1 MMAERKTKVLFLI
14 HDLGHGGA
22 EKVLVNLVNHLDR
35 SQFDITVLAIFG
47 GGVNAQFLKP
57 DIHYKTVFPKAFPG
71 NSHMMKLFSPRL
83 LHKLFVKE
91 QYDIEVSYL
100 EGPSARIVSG
110 CQNDDTRLV
119 SWIHCTMSSKKEIA
133 ASFLSEKEAKA
144 CYNRFDQMVFVSDSV
159 QEAFLRHCPLS
170 TRTCVLYN
178 TNETDQILALK
189 DEPVEDDV
197 FSEGEIRL
205 CGVGKLMPVKG
216 FDRLA
221 RIHKR
226 LRDEGF
232 PVHSYVLGIG
242 PEKEKIEL
250 YLAEHHLENSFTLLG
265 YQTNP
270 YKYVAKCDLFVCTSF
285 AEGFSTAA
293 TEALI
298 VGTPVCTTEVS
309 GMREMLGE
317 NNEWG
322 VVTENNEE
330 ALYQAIK
337 RLLDDPALLAHYRG
351 KAKERGKVFSTEK
364 TVRAVEEMMAL
375 LIEQGDKNVPV

>member
-1 MMAERKTKVLFLI
+1 MLKILFLI

-35 SQFDITVLAIFG
+35 SKFDITVLALFG
-47 GGVNAQFLKP
+47 GGVNEQFLKP

-71 NSHMMKLFSPRL
+71 NSHFMKLFSPRL
-83 LHKLFVKE
+83 LHRLFVKE
-91 QYDIEVSYL
+91 HYDIEVSYL

-110 CQNDDTRLV
+110 CQSADTKLV
-119 SWIHCTMSSKKEIA
+119 SWIHIEQHTKKKA
-133 ASFLSEKEAKA
+133 ARSFRSYQESVDCYRRFDRTICVSQTVKKDFLSIYPMLE
-144 CYNRFDQMVFVSDSV
+144 RVD
-159 QEAFLRHCPLS
+159 
-170 TRTCVLYN
+170 VLYN

-189 DEPVEDDV
+189 DEPVEAGV

-205 CGVGKLMPVKG
+205 CGVGKLMPTKG

-226 LRDEGF
+226 LRDEGY

-242 PEKEKIEL
+242 PEKEKLEA

-298 VGTPVCTTEVS
+298 VGTPVCTVEVS

-330 ALYQAIK
+330 ALYQSIRK
-337 RLLDDPALLAHYRG
+337 LLDNPTQLTLYREKAALRG
-351 KAKERGKVFSTEK
+351 MAFSTGE
-364 TVRAVEEMMAL
+364 TVRAVEQML
-375 LIEQGDKNVPV
+375 LNL

>member
-1 MMAERKTKVLFLI
+1 MGRLKMVAERNTKVLFLI

-35 SQFDITVLAIFG
+35 SKFDITVLALFG
-47 GGVNAQFLKP
+47 GGVNEQFLKP

-71 NSHMMKLFSPRL
+71 NSHLMKLFSPRL
-83 LHKLFVKE
+83 LHRLFVKE
-91 QYDIEVSYL
+91 HYDIEVSYL
-100 EGPSARIVSG
+100 EGPSARIVGG
-110 CQNDDTRLV
+110 CADRTTKLV
-119 SWIHCTMSSKKEIA
+119 SWIHIEQHTKKKA
-133 ASFLSEKEAKA
+133 AGSFRSYRESVDCYRRFDRTICVSQTVKKDFLSIYPMLE
-144 CYNRFDQMVFVSDSV
+144 RVD
-159 QEAFLRHCPLS
+159 
-170 TRTCVLYN
+170 VLYN

-189 DEPVEDDV
+189 DEPVEAGV

-205 CGVGKLMPVKG
+205 CGVGKLMPTKG

-226 LRDEGF
+226 LRDEGY

-242 PEKEKIEL
+242 PEKERIEA
-250 YLAEHHLENSFTLLG
+250 YLEEHHLKDSFTLLG

-298 VGTPVCTTEVS
+298 VGTPVCTVEVS

-317 NNEWG
+317 DSEWG

-351 KAKERGKVFSTEK
+351 KAKERGKAFSTEK
-364 TVRAVEEMMAL
+364 TVRAVEEML
-375 LIEQGDKNVPV
+375 ERLVES

>member
-57 DIHYKTVFPKAFPG
+57 DIHYKTCFPKAFPG
-71 NSHMMKLFSPRL
+71 NRHVMKLFSPRL
-83 LHKLFVKE
+83 LHRLFVKE
-91 QYDIEVSYL
+91 HYDIEVSYL

-110 CQNDDTRLV
+110 CQNDATKLV
-119 SWIHCTMSSKKEIA
+119 SWIHIEQHTGKRAAGSFRCYKESVDCYRRFDRTICV
-133 ASFLSEKEAKA
+133 SQTVKEDFLSI
-144 CYNRFDQMVFVSDSV
+144 YPMLDRVD
-159 QEAFLRHCPLS
+159 
-170 TRTCVLYN
+170 VLYN
-178 TNETDQILALK
+178 TNETDQILSLK
-189 DEPVEDDV
+189 DELVDENV

-205 CGVGKLMPVKG
+205 CGVGKLMPTKG

-226 LRDEGF
+226 LRDEGY

-242 PEKEKIEL
+242 PEKEKLEA

-298 VGTPVCTTEVS
+298 VGTPVCTVEVS
-309 GMREMLGE
+309 GMKEMLGE
-317 NNEWG
+317 NDEYG

-330 ALYQAIK
+330 ALYQGIK

-351 KAKERGKVFSTEK
+351 KAKERGKAFSTKK
-364 TVRAVEEMMAL
+364 TVIAVEEMLMEL
-375 LIEQGDKNVPV
+375 KDK

>member
-1 MMAERKTKVLFLI
+1 MLKILFLI

-35 SQFDITVLAIFG
+35 SKFDITVLALFG
-47 GGVNAQFLKP
+47 GGVNEQFLKP

-71 NSHMMKLFSPRL
+71 NSHFMKLFSPRL
-83 LHKLFVKE
+83 LHRLFVKE
-91 QYDIEVSYL
+91 HYDIEVSYL
-100 EGPSARIVSG
+100 EGPSAMIVSG
-110 CQNDDTRLV
+110 CQSADTKLV
-119 SWIHCTMSSKKEIA
+119 SWIHIEQHTKKKA
-133 ASFLSEKEAKA
+133 ARSFRSYQESVDCYRRFDRTICVSQTVKKDFLSIYPMLE
-144 CYNRFDQMVFVSDSV
+144 RVD
-159 QEAFLRHCPLS
+159 
-170 TRTCVLYN
+170 VLYN

-189 DEPVEDDV
+189 DEPVEAGV

-205 CGVGKLMPVKG
+205 CGVGKLMPTKG

-226 LRDEGF
+226 LRDEGY

-242 PEKEKIEL
+242 PEKEKLEA

-298 VGTPVCTTEVS
+298 VGTPVCTVEVS

-330 ALYQAIK
+330 ALYQSIRK
-337 RLLDDPALLAHYRG
+337 LLDNPTQLTLYREKAALRG
-351 KAKERGKVFSTEK
+351 MAFSTGE
-364 TVRAVEEMMAL
+364 TVRAVEQML
-375 LIEQGDKNVPV
+375 LNL

>member
-1 MMAERKTKVLFLI
+1 MGRLKMVAERNTKVLFLI

-35 SQFDITVLAIFG
+35 SKFDITVLALFG
-47 GGVNAQFLKP
+47 GGVNEQFLKP
-57 DIHYKTVFPKAFPG
+57 DIHYKAVFPKAFPG
-71 NSHMMKLFSPRL
+71 NSHVMKLFSPRL

-110 CQNDDTRLV
+110 CQNADTKLV
-119 SWIHCTMSSKKEIA
+119 SWIHIEQHTKKRA
-133 ASFLSEKEAKA
+133 AKSFRSYRESANCYRHFDRTICVSQTVKADFLSIYPMLERVE
-144 CYNRFDQMVFVSDSV
+144 
-159 QEAFLRHCPLS
+159 
-170 TRTCVLYN
+170 VLYN

-189 DEPVEDDV
+189 DEPVEGSV
-197 FSEGEIRL
+197 FAEGEIRL
-205 CGVGKLMPVKG
+205 CGVGKLMPTKG

-226 LRDEGF
+226 LRDEGY

-242 PEKEKIEL
+242 PEKEKLEA

-298 VGTPVCTTEVS
+298 VGTPVCTVEVS
-309 GMREMLGE
+309 GMKEMLGE
-317 NNEWG
+317 NDEYG

-330 ALYQAIK
+330 ALYQGIK

-351 KAKERGKVFSTEK
+351 KAKERGKAFSTEK
-364 TVRAVEEMMAL
+364 TVRAVEEMMERL
-375 LIEQGDKNVPV
+375 VES

>member
-1 MMAERKTKVLFLI
+1 MMVKRKTKVMFLI

-35 SQFDITVLAIFG
+35 SQFDITVFAIFG

-57 DIHYKTVFPKAFPG
+57 DIHYKTCFPKAFPG
-71 NSHMMKLFSPRL
+71 NRHVMKLFSPRL
-83 LHKLFVKE
+83 LHKLLVKE
-91 QYDIEVSYL
+91 HYDIEVSYL

-110 CQNDDTRLV
+110 CQNDDTKLV
-119 SWIHCTMSSKKEIA
+119 SWIHIEQHTGKQAAGSFRSYKESADCYQRFDRTICV
-133 ASFLSEKEAKA
+133 SQTVKEDFLSIYPMLEHV
-144 CYNRFDQMVFVSDSV
+144 D
-159 QEAFLRHCPLS
+159 
-170 TRTCVLYN
+170 VLYN
-178 TNETDQILALK
+178 TNETDQILSLK
-189 DEPVEDDV
+189 DEPVEENV
-197 FSEGEIRL
+197 FPEGEIRL
-205 CGVGKLMPVKG
+205 CGVGKLMPTKG

-226 LRDEGF
+226 LRDEGY

-242 PEKEKIEL
+242 PEKEKLEA
-250 YLAEHHLENSFTLLG
+250 YLEEHHLKDSFMFLG

-298 VGTPVCTTEVS
+298 VGTPVCTVEVS
-309 GMREMLGE
+309 GMWEMLGE

-322 VVTENNEE
+322 IVTENNEE
-330 ALYQAIK
+330 MLYQAIK

-351 KAKERGKVFSTEK
+351 KAKERGKMFSTEK
-364 TVRAVEEMMAL
+364 TVVAVEKMLMEL
-375 LIEQGDKNVPV
+375 